1 MVGFVRRLIQMNTHL
16 KMRLPVSAMSMEF
29 VLLGMAL
36 PGCRMLQGP
45 RL

>member
-1 MVGFVRRLIQMNTHL
+1 MVSFVRQLIQANIHL
-16 KMRLPVSAMSMEF
+16 KMRLPVSAIPMEI